1 MMSFMQIPNVYCNF
15 PYWIIYQK
23 IYNEC
28 NMGRFLQLATFH
40 EGIFFLTAYT
50 NVAKGNKLHIED
62 LVRAVGARGG
72 GCNFAHKRFLVDQL
86 GPEYVLNF
94 FSHLSKN
101 LTP

>member
-1 MMSFMQIPNVYCNF
+1 MMSFMQIPNMYCN
-15 PYWIIYQK
+15 QK

-62 LVRAVGARGG
+62 LVRAVGTGGHCVLQWVLRG
-72 GCNFAHKRFLVDQL
+72 HLL
-86 GPEYVLNF
+86 GI
-94 FSHLSKN
+94 KM
-101 LTP
+101 